1 MGCGCGSNS
10 EATALAGFGA
20 VVGRRAGRVRTR
32 QLQKAASGG
41 RAGVNT
47 AARVAGAF
55 FRAKRGIVLRDKG
68 QRRAYDRR
76 VVGLVSAYRAQ
87 LKRVRDPLSRMAAAA
102 QYVVQGL
109 GGTASEAAAAAA
121 YVVGRAT
128 GKITASPRA
137 YLRGQSSGSF
147 TAGAGG
153 VVGAGGVG
161 GSSGG
166 GLMRPRLA
174 AAFRPGGARPP
185 AFPGFPA
192 FPGVPTLGPSPAAR
206 VLPAFQLPVRR
217 SGSYAAQD
225 EVPEGTAASS
235 PLRPQL
241 PGLRPRAGLALIRP
255 AGEDDGE
262 DDRPAI
268 AVGDRD
274 LIERADSLQRY
285 VSRGGRAMDLEPS
298 FRPPGGGG
306 DDGDDSAGRML
317 SANLSRFPGAG
328 RIGSAPSF
336 RNGGGEGLDAEAL
349 DDDALDAEAAGF
361 GVVNV
366 WDRWRTQG
374 NMQRKIERLR
384 AEIEQ
389 LRAAY
394 AEAGSSGRKA
404 KIRSMIEYRER
415 RIEGFERGLQDKAAR
430 RKDQRAWLVQQTARF
445 SGVDAFGAAPPIGL
459 SSFDQFKP
467 YVLPLTGAALFG
479 YLMVQ
484 SWRGGS
490 RPAASPQ
497 RRTRGK

>member
-147 TAGAGG
+147 TAGASA
-153 VVGAGGVG
+153 GAGGVG

-185 AFPGFPA
+185 AFPS

-225 EVPEGTAASS
+225 EAPEGTAASS

-241 PGLRPRAGLALIRP
+241 PGLRPRTGLALIRP
-255 AGEDDGE
+255 AGEDE
-262 DDRPAI
+262 DDGDNGPAI
-268 AVGDRD
+268 AVGDRG

-285 VSRGGRAMDLEPS
+285 VGRGGRAMDLEPS

-366 WDRWRTQG
+366 WDRWRSQG

-384 AEIEQ
+384 DEIEQ
-389 LRAAY
+389 LRAAR
-394 AEAGSSGRKA
+394 AEAGSASRRRK
-404 KIRSMIEYRER
+404 IDEMIEYRER
-415 RIEGFERGLQDKAAR
+415 RIEGFERGMQDKAAR

-445 SGVDAFGAAPPIGL
+445 SGVDAFGAASPIGL
-459 SSFDQFKP
+459 SGFDQFKP